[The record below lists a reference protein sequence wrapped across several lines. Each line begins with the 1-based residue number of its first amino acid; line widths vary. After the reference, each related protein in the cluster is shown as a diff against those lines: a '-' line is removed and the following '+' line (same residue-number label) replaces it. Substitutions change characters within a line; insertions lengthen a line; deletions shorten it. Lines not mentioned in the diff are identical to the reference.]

1 MGASIL
7 GMGTEKRAVS
17 EGAASAQ
24 WTVPR
29 TKDLAPHP
37 SGGLHGWQDG
47 PVGKRSKVE
56 SGTALLLYAAA
67 SIALF
72 GAPILFQLPRWYVGW
87 GADPASHVWFLAW
100 WPHAIAKGMNP
111 FVTHLALALVGQFLV
126 STEVFLTMTLFGG
139 AAILLAWAFVPARRT
154 ALVRA
159 TALIGVAYVA
169 AAVPLA
175 PYLYY
180 AARTAAHSPVYS
192 FYP

>member
-111 FVTHLALALVGQFLV
+111 FVTHAIWAPTGYDLAGSTSVPGPSLLLAPVTALAGPVASYNLLALAAPAFSAWGAFFLCRR
-126 STEVFLTMTLFGG
+126 LTHRF
-139 AAILLAWAFVPARRT
+139 
-154 ALVRA
+154 
-159 TALIGVAYVA
+159 
-169 AAVPLA
+169 
-175 PYLYY
+175 
-180 AARTAAHSPVYS
+180 
-192 FYP
+192 